1 MPRVHSRG
9 PFPREGARGIQWPE
23 PLGLG
28 RIAESFGVAQLFQR
42 EPDS

>member
-9 PFPREGARGIQWPE
+9 LLLREGARGIH
-23 PLGLG
+23 LAAAAGLG

>member
-9 PFPREGARGIQWPE
+9 LLLRERGAGDPMAAAA
-23 PLGLG
+23 GLG